1 MRRENISKF
10 QNSSATKYNMWL
22 TCICAVQGRKMFLL
36 KSYIIHAY
44 ISSFIL
50 HQQFYYWL
58 ITIYVVHIYSDN
70 ISNFNHVQLVYFIFQ
85 CLNQHVPI
93 NNKNVDAIKFIRYT
107 RKVEK
112 PKFFKALGVSKPKS
126 INRID
131 KITERIAQYC
141 KQYSLNATECWCFQ
155 KVFIKSN

>member
-1 MRRENISKF
+1 
-10 QNSSATKYNMWL
+10 
-22 TCICAVQGRKMFLL
+22 MFLL

-70 ISNFNHVQLVYFIFQ
+70 ISNFNRVLIGLFFFQ
-85 CLNQHVPI
+85 CLNQHVTI
-93 NNKNVDAIKFIRYT
+93 NNKNAEVIKFIRYT

-112 PKFFKALGVSKPKS
+112 PKCFKVLGVSKPKS

-131 KITERIAQYC
+131 KITERIAQILQTIFFKCDWMLIFPKSIYQVQI
-141 KQYSLNATECWCFQ
+141 KTLSLWLQRNYE
-155 KVFIKSN
+155 KKP